1 MTIKDNDF
9 TWLNIMSASPSSLRE
24 EAGLRYDE
32 TDSDN
37 RIWKWVSEH
46 ATHEQLMVIG
56 EYALTSDELWD
67 VFQQHLYEAMRWGY
81 SEFVTNKNTEN

>member
-9 TWLNIMSASPSSLRE
+9 TWSNIMSASPSSLRE

-37 RIWKWVSEH
+37 HIWKWVSEH
-46 ATHEQLMVIG
+46 ATPEQLLEIG

-67 VFQQHLYEAMRWGY
+67 VFSQHLYEAMRWGY
-81 SEFVTNKNTEN
+81 SEFVTDKNTEN